1 MEYLSLKEKE
11 LVAIGAALA
20 SNCIPS
26 VEYHIPMAIKAGLTD
41 NQIKEAIEIA
51 NKVRNVPSAKVLEV
65 ALNLISPEE
74 KQCNGGMKS

>member
-20 SNCIPS
+20 SNCIPCI
-26 VEYHIPMAIKAGLTD
+26 EYHIPAALKAGLTD

-65 ALNLISPEE
+65 ALSLGSPKE
-74 KQCNGGMKS
+74 

>member
-20 SNCIPS
+20 SNCVPCI
-26 VEYHIPMAIKAGLTD
+26 EFHIPAALKAGLSD

-65 ALNLISPEE
+65 AFSMISIKEP
-74 KQCNGGMKS
+74 

>member
-20 SNCIPS
+20 SNCIPC
-26 VEYHIPMAIKAGLTD
+26 VEYHIPAAIKAGLSEV
-41 NQIKEAIEIA
+41 QIKEAIEIA

-65 ALNLISPEE
+65 ALSLISPKE
-74 KQCNGGMKS
+74 

>member
-20 SNCIPS
+20 SNCIPCI
-26 VEYHIPMAIKAGLTD
+26 EYHIPTAIKAGLND

-51 NKVRNVPSAKVLEV
+51 NKVRNVPSAKVLEL
-65 ALNLISPEE
+65 ALSLISPKE
-74 KQCNGGMKS
+74 